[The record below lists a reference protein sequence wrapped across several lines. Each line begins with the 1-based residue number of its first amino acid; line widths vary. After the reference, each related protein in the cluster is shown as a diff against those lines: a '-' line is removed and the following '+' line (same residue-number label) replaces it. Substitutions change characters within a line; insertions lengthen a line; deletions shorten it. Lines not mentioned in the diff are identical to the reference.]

1 MEITRTDAIETLEY
15 LKKQNPQL
23 QSLDVAIADMKRVK
37 KLKNLVT
44 MFEQKGHA
52 PTRTISMEDLKSF
65 LE

>member
-37 KLKNLVT
+37 KLNNLVT
-44 MFEQKGHA
+44 MYKQKGNA
-52 PTRTISMEDLKSF
+52 PTRMISMENLKRF